1 MYTVLSPIRIE
12 MKGDYQYLWG
22 IMPLIEFTIKL
33 EMRSL
38 NILNILSILFYLN

>member
-1 MYTVLSPIRIE
+1 MYIVLSPIRVE

-22 IMPLIEFTIKL
+22 IMPLIEFIKL

-38 NILNILSILFYLN
+38 NILNILLTLFN